1 MSKVISQESINSSSL
16 LDFTFSNLKYSV
28 KSSKGVK
35 EIIKG
40 VDGICPNSQITAILG
55 SSGAGKTSLL
65 NILTKRIQN
74 TSKQILEGKVQVNG
88 NEYTADQFS
97 NFANYVMQ
105 NDILMET
112 MTVRECLEFAACLK
126 VKGPQQKRDEVVN
139 EVIKLLMLEK
149 CQNTLIGGHFVKGI
163 SGGER
168 KRTSIGYEL
177 VCDPQAIFLDEP
189 TSGLDSFTAYIVI
202 NRLRKFAHDKN
213 RTVVLTI
220 HQPSSDIWQM
230 LDRIMLMVNGRFI
243 YQGPGNSEISN
254 YFNNLGFICPHLCN
268 PADYYMS
275 IMHQENEQNVR
286 NAPIYFQNYDSLV
299 LKRVEDEIENSN
311 KLPVRFNVSYSSIF
325 LQFYYI
331 VKRTV
336 QIQLR
341 SPILFKA
348 KLAQVLS
355 LSVFLGLIYLQ
366 LPGKK
371 YFFKIIY
378 FNLLILNQIDGKND
392 PYNINDVRNK
402 NGFLF
407 FLASGAFMEAM
418 NPCAL
423 TIPLERQVFLR
434 EENSKLYKIIP
445 YFFGKLFVDLVSD
458 FIIPIIFSSIVYWMV
473 GLRESFEAFLFFTL
487 VLIMLQFNGIAA
499 GYFEGCLFKDP
510 DTAFAVAQ
518 LVTVPFLPFSG
529 YYKNS
534 ADLASWI
541 SWFQYL
547 SPYTYA
553 YQAFVRNEYEQT
565 HFIPN
570 PIDSENIEFHKWEA
584 VGYLALMFLGF
595 ITLALF
601 FLYRSKKTL
610 Q

>member
-1 MSKVISQESINSSSL
+1 MNKIISQQSINSSSL

-40 VDGICPNSQITAILG
+40 VDGICPNSQVTAILG

-74 TSKQILEGKVQVNG
+74 SGKQMLEGRVQVNG
-88 NEYTADQFS
+88 KEYTADQFS

-126 VKGPQQKRDEVVN
+126 VKGTQQKRDDVVN

-177 VCDPQAIFLDEP
+177 VCDPHAIFLDEP

-202 NRLRKFAHDKN
+202 NRLRKFAHEKN

-243 YQGPGNSEISN
+243 YQGPGNTEISN
-254 YFNNLGFICPHLCN
+254 YFNNLGFVCPNLCN

-275 IMHQENEQNVR
+275 IMHQENEQNIR
-286 NAPIYFQNYDSLV
+286 NAPIYFQSYDSMI
-299 LKRVEDEIENSN
+299 LKKVEYEIENSN
-311 KLPVRFNVSYSSIF
+311 KHQVQLNVSYTSIF

-348 KLAQVLS
+348 KLGQVLS

-366 LPGKK
+366 LP
-371 YFFKIIY
+371 
-378 FNLLILNQIDGKND
+378 DGKND
-392 PYNINDVRNK
+392 PHNINDVRNK

-458 FIIPIIFSSIVYWMV
+458 FIIPIIFSSI
-473 GLRESFEAFLFFTL
+473 GIFKIFNSI
-487 VLIMLQFNGIAA
+487 LINSYKINSLLDGWVERKFRSIFILYFGFNYA
-499 GYFEGCLFKDP
+499 
-510 DTAFAVAQ
+510 
-518 LVTVPFLPFSG
+518 TVQW
-529 YYKNS
+529 NCC
-534 ADLASWI
+534 WI
-541 SWFQYL
+541 F
-547 SPYTYA
+547 
-553 YQAFVRNEYEQT
+553 
-565 HFIPN
+565 
-570 PIDSENIEFHKWEA
+570 
-584 VGYLALMFLGF
+584 
-595 ITLALF
+595 
-601 FLYRSKKTL
+601 
-610 Q
+610 